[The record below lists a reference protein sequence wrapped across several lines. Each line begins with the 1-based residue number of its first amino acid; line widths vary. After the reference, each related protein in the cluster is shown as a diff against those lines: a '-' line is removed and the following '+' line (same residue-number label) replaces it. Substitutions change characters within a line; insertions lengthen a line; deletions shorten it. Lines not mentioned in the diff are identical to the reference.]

1 MNLNKYKIEELKN
14 KWKISKEDGKVT
26 LVYEVSKELC
36 GTREEVMKYIKENME
51 RS

>member
-1 MNLNKYKIEELKN
+1 MEENKYRIEEQKN

-36 GTREEVMKYIKENME
+36 STHEEVLKYIKENMN